1 MRLKGNGSYTH
12 HGFCL
17 NVNKNQ
23 SYFDLI
29 DPCGFPVEEVKPIS
43 MEEINGEVINY
54 LDVKNKIVENF
65 KEVFGKNGEA

>member
-1 MRLKGNGSYTH
+1 
-12 HGFCL
+12 
-17 NVNKNQ
+17 
-23 SYFDLI
+23 
-29 DPCGFPVEEVKPIS
+29 